1 MKITIYTITDCQF
14 SKQEKEYL
22 ATHNLPFEEKNLET
36 NHEYLTEMLNVSNN
50 FAGTPVTKLEKDDG
64 STVVLKG
71 FTAEEFDKELGFAA
85 DGKPAEQPAQMPAEE
100 KPKVEV
106 VADQQN
112 AAPPAAPPEMPTPQ
126 PPAPVPQPPTPQPP
140 TPEVPVVPPTVPDQ
154 SAQPSMDLPPLSMN
168 NAPSVPQEPAAPVQP
183 APTAD
188 SASAAESTI
197 DDASLDAIL
206 NQLQEKTAAPPA
218 NNQQQPP
225 APPAGAPTVPDFGS
239 SS

>member
-22 ATHNLPFEEKNLET
+22 AGHNLPFEEKNLET

-71 FTAEEFDKELGFAA
+71 FTAEEFDKELGFTSEA
-85 DGKPAEQPAQMPAEE
+85 KPAEEQPKEAKTEE
-100 KPKVEV
+100 QSV
-106 VADQQN
+106 
-112 AAPPAAPPEMPTPQ
+112 APPAAPPEMPTPQ

-140 TPEVPVVPPTVPDQ
+140 TPETPVVPPSVPDQ
-154 SAQPSMDLPPLSMN
+154 SAQTLPPLSMN
-168 NAPSVPQEPAAPVQP
+168 SEPTMPQQPAAPVAQ
-183 APTAD
+183 AP
-188 SASAAESTI
+188 AAEATPPVETTI

-206 NQLQEKTAAPPA
+206 NQLQEKTGAPEQTNTPQAPAAS
-218 NNQQQPP
+218 P
-225 APPAGAPTVPDFGS
+225 APSNGPPNVPDFGS

>member
-112 AAPPAAPPEMPTPQ
+112 VAPPAAPPEMPTPQ

-140 TPEVPVVPPTVPDQ
+140 TPEVPVVPPT
-154 SAQPSMDLPPLSMN
+154 MDLPPLSMN
-168 NAPSVPQEPAAPVQP
+168 NAPAVPQEPVA

-188 SASAAESTI
+188 SAPAAESTI

-225 APPAGAPTVPDFGS
+225 APPAGAPNVPDFGS